1 MQAIGYTTGKLYQF
15 ECDTPVPEAR
25 DILVEVSAIA
35 VNPVDTKIRSRV
47 TPPEGQPKVLGW
59 DAVGTVKAVGSEASL
74 FQVGD
79 RVWYAG
85 DVTRSGCNAQFQCVD
100 ERICAKAPSSLSDAE
115 AAAMPLTTITA
126 WEMLFDRLQ
135 VPFGDDAKDRRV
147 LVLGAGGGVGSML
160 VQLLRQLTSATI
172 IATASREESRQW
184 VESLGAHYVLDHRE
198 PLAPQL
204 EALERIDNVTDVA
217 SANRTGEHYENL
229 VQMLKP
235 QGRLALID
243 DPSEPLD
250 IKLLKQKCL
259 SLHWEFMFTR
269 AMFTTEDIQQQ
280 HELLSRVAE
289 LVDAGKLRT
298 TLGEHYGAI
307 TADNLERA
315 HTAMKTEHTRGK
327 VVLEGFEG
335 I

>member
-25 DILVEVSAIA
+25 DVLVEISAIA

-47 TPPEGQPKVLGW
+47 SPPEGQPKVLGW

-74 FQVGD
+74 FKVGD

-85 DVTRSGCNAQFQCVD
+85 DVSRSGCNAQFQCVD
-100 ERICAKAPSSLSDAE
+100 ERICAIAPGSLSDAE

-135 VPFGDDAKDRRV
+135 VPFGDAARDRRV

-184 VESLGAHYVLDHRE
+184 VEALGAHHVLDHRE

-204 EALERIDNVTDVA
+204 EALEGVDNVTDVA
-217 SANRTGEHYENL
+217 SANRTGEHFENL
-229 VQMLKP
+229 IQMLKP
-235 QGRLALID
+235 QGRLVLID

-250 IKLLKQKCL
+250 IKLMKQKCL

-269 AMFTTEDIQQQ
+269 AMFKTDDMQKQ
-280 HELLSRVAE
+280 HELLSQVAE

-307 TADNLERA
+307 TAENLERA
-315 HTAMKTEHTRGK
+315 HTAMQTEHTRGK